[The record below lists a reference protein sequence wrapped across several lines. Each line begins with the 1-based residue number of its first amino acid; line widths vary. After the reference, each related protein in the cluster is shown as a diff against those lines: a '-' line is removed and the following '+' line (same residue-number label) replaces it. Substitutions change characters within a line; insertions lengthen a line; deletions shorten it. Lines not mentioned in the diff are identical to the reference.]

1 MSAPQKVTIRRD
13 DHVAIVTIDR
23 PEARNAIDPEVA
35 LRLADAWAELR
46 DDPEV
51 RAIVVTGAGETT
63 FSSGADL
70 GRMITLFNGG
80 RSPEDEWD
88 KRLMSDIFVFD
99 RTLLRDFDAVKPVI
113 AAINGDA
120 IAGGMELMQGCDIRV
135 VADHARFGL
144 QEVKWGL
151 FPAGGST
158 ARLPRQIPYAI
169 AMELLLTGDLI
180 SARRAYEVG
189 LVNYVLPREQ
199 VLPKALEIAR
209 RIAENGPLAVREV
222 RKSARTC
229 IGMTE
234 QEGLLQEK
242 MFAAPVFMS
251 RDAREGPRAFKEKRK
266 PNFEGR

>member
-13 DHVAIVTIDR
+13 GHVAIVTIDR

-113 AAINGDA
+113 AAVNGDA

-180 SARRAYEVG
+180 SAQRAYEVG

-199 VLPKALEIAR
+199 VLPKALEIAH

-229 IGMTE
+229 IGLTE
-234 QEGLLQEK
+234 KEGLQQEK
-242 MFAAPVFMS
+242 MFAAPVIMS